1 MNCNHAQKLLRE
13 HERNKPNDFNSNT
26 VRALRENVRRYC
38 GFVDIDD
45 GEVPPAPVRADF
57 PPIFNF
63 KTVGSKLQVWRG
75 NAAKT
80 VGGLTKKDLIQN
92 KRGKVV
98 SKAKSDLAKKNNFL
112 GL

>member
-1 MNCNHAQKLLRE
+1 
-13 HERNKPNDFNSNT
+13 
-26 VRALRENVRRYC
+26 
-38 GFVDIDD
+38 
-45 GEVPPAPVRADF
+45 
-57 PPIFNF
+57 
-63 KTVGSKLQVWRG
+63 VGSKLQVWRG